1 MSQRYSVEKTK
12 EKKRQREI
20 SCFSPNQGLEEDP
33 VEHLAQVT
41 GPDAYI

>member
-1 MSQRYSVEKTK
+1 MSQRYSAEKK
-12 EKKRQREI
+12 RKKRQREI

-41 GPDAYI
+41 DPGAYI